1 MRKYQVVSYA
11 MRGACFGCRV
21 SDLSIADLC
30 TPQRRKVCREVYF
43 FSAPCPPSSAWADS
57 GEAGGSQSKRNKKNT
72 PLRSLR
78 LCGELTQRHQSKHR
92 ASRIECRVI
101 SDQKPETSG
110 QRQGDNDQ
118 KPVVL
123 RAGVDAFRC
132 L

>member
-1 MRKYQVVSYA
+1 MQ
-11 MRGACFGCRV
+11 RGLFFFGPLPAIVRLGGLRRGGRV
-21 SDLSIADLC
+21 S
-30 TPQRRKVCREVYF
+30 
-43 FSAPCPPSSAWADS
+43 
-57 GEAGGSQSKRNKKNT
+57 SKRNKKNT